1 MSKHSRTGHELGAS
15 ETPWL
20 VEIDGEYVAHYG
32 TTRNDILTKHR
43 AARDGTPIE
52 NDPTPPMKAGNY
64 FQDGALEWFN
74 EEFNARV
81 VEPSVGYTNEFCN
94 MTASLDGVF
103 EEDWTYQDFTIAEG
117 NNWECKIPR
126 YPADP
131 LDNMLRVIQCQ
142 AQMDCLDCEL
152 TVLAELARSDLI
164 WRIAIIPRHEPTI
177 KAIRDGVNE
186 FWQKMED
193 DSNYPPQTSSE
204 ASRMIPGN
212 RRPEPLDLTEDKA
225 EHITREGR
233 QHLID
238 SSENIITARRTK
250 KSCDEL
256 IERESLLIKQII
268 GGAEK
273 VILPDTTIN
282 FATREYKDQ
291 PAKTVPA
298 KKGFV
303 TRALMIKER
312 KK

>member
-1 MSKHSRTGHELGAS
+1 MAKHSRTGHELGAS

-20 VEIDGEYVAHYG
+20 VEIDGEFIAHYG

-64 FQDGALEWFN
+64 FQDGALDWFN
-74 EEFNARV
+74 EEFGADV
-81 VEPSVGYTNEFCN
+81 AEPFVGYKNEFCN

-103 EEDWTYQDFTIAEG
+103 KNDWMYQDFPVPAG

-126 YPADP
+126 FPADP
-131 LDNMLRVIQCQ
+131 IDNMLRVIQCQ

-193 DSNYPPQTSSE
+193 DSDYPPQTSSE

-212 RRPEPLDLTEDKA
+212 RRPEPLDLTENEA

-238 SSENIITARRTK
+238 SSENILTAKRTK

-312 KK
+312 KI